1 VPDATLELER
11 AAADIP
17 LTRSAREILERA
29 AASAKAR
36 GASASP
42 TDVLQAILSSRGS
55 LADESIRALGIDP
68 SSITSQLPPP
78 SGPGVEEPISIRQ
91 LLVNANREA
100 QVLGH
105 YQVDSIH
112 LLLAMLYSDTRETS
126 ATLQK
131 AGLTLYDLRRH
142 LQAGTKVDFHPG
154 ESDRLQGSR
163 GQPQRAGP
171 AGRGQGA
178 PSDRAQGAQS
188 QRSAPAPR
196 SRPDAVLRRK
206 PLPSLR
212 GVIQVSPVFL
222 GLVAVTIGSGALL
235 WFGTF
240 NAYVGVLS
248 TLFVVAGWITSV
260 CIHEFGHAVVAYL
273 GGDRSVR
280 ASGYLD
286 LNPLRY
292 TNVLLSL
299 IMPVLFLV
307 LGGIGLPGGA
317 VYIDRAALRS
327 RAWDSAVSVA
337 GPAGTLACFA
347 LVVIPFLLPG
357 NAGWLTP
364 SNAGFFG
371 ALAFLGFIEAIALVL
386 NLLPVPGLDGYGI
399 IRPWLPYS
407 LQGLANQ
414 YGQLG
419 ILAVFAVLWF
429 VAPVSQAFFQ
439 SVLQITDFAGIP
451 RILIGF
457 GQSDFFRLH

>member
-1 VPDATLELER
+1 VPDATAELDR

-17 LTRSAREILERA
+17 LTRSAREILDR
-29 AASAKAR
+29 AASAAKTR

-42 TDVLQAILSSRGS
+42 NDVLQAILSTRGS
-55 LADESIRALGIDP
+55 LADESIRALGVDP
-68 SSITSQLPPP
+68 ATIIAQLPTADGAHTIP
-78 SGPGVEEPISIRQ
+78 IRQ

-112 LLLAMLYSDTRETS
+112 LLLAMLYSDSPETS
-126 ATLQK
+126 APLQK

-142 LQAGTKVDFHPG
+142 LQAGTKADFQPG
-154 ESDRLQGSR
+154 ESDRVSGNRSQQQAQR
-163 GQPQRAGP
+163 TNQPA
-171 AGRGQGA
+171 
-178 PSDRAQGAQS
+178 
-188 QRSAPAPR
+188 APAPR
-196 SRPDAVLRRK
+196 ARPDAALRRK

-212 GVIQVSPVFL
+212 GVLKVSPVFI
-222 GLVAVTIGSGALL
+222 GLVAVTAAAGALL
-235 WFGTF
+235 WFGLVPGLTG
-240 NAYVGVLS
+240 AL
-248 TLFVVAGWITSV
+248 TILFVTAGWITSV
-260 CIHEFGHAVVAYL
+260 CVHEFGHAFVAYL

-299 IMPVLFLV
+299 VMPVLFLL

-317 VYIDRAALRS
+317 VYIDRGALRS

-337 GPAGTLACFA
+337 GPFGTLVCG
-347 LVVIPFLLPG
+347 VIVASPFFVPG
-357 NAGWLTP
+357 NEAWLNQT
-364 SNAGFFG
+364 NAGFFE
-371 ALAFLGFIEAIALVL
+371 ALAFLAFIEVIALVL

-399 IRPWLPYS
+399 IRPWLPYT

-419 ILAVFAVLWF
+419 ILAVFGVLWF
-429 VAPVSQAFFQ
+429 VAPVSHAFFQ
-439 SVLQITDFAGIP
+439 AVLQITNSVGIP
-451 RILIGF
+451 SILIAF
-457 GQSDFFRLH
+457 GQSNFRFH

>member
-1 VPDATLELER
+1 MPDATAELDS

-17 LTRSAREILERA
+17 LTRSAREILDRA
-29 AASAKAR
+29 ASAAKAR

-42 TDVLQAILSSRGS
+42 NDVLQAILSTRGS
-55 LADESIRALGIDP
+55 LADEAIRALGVDP
-68 SSITSQLPPP
+68 STVIAQLPTAD
-78 SGPGVEEPISIRQ
+78 SAQPIPIRQ

-126 ATLQK
+126 APLQK

-142 LQAGTKVDFHPG
+142 LQAGTKVDFQPG
-154 ESDRLQGSR
+154 ESDRVSGNRSQQQAQR
-163 GQPQRAGP
+163 TNQPA
-171 AGRGQGA
+171 
-178 PSDRAQGAQS
+178 
-188 QRSAPAPR
+188 APAPR
-196 SRPDAVLRRK
+196 ARPDAALRRK

-212 GVIQVSPVFL
+212 GVLKVSPVFI
-222 GLVAVTIGSGALL
+222 GLVAITAAAGALL
-235 WFGTF
+235 WFGTIPGLTG
-240 NAYVGVLS
+240 AL
-248 TLFVVAGWITSV
+248 TILFVTAGWITSV
-260 CIHEFGHAVVAYL
+260 CVHEFGHAFVAYL

-299 IMPVLFLV
+299 VMPVLFLL

-317 VYIDRAALRS
+317 VYIDRGALRS

-337 GPAGTLACFA
+337 GPLGTLVCG
-347 LVVIPFLLPG
+347 VIVASPFLVPG
-357 NAGWLTP
+357 HEGWLNQT
-364 SNAGFFG
+364 NAGFFG
-371 ALAFLGFIEAIALVL
+371 ALAFLAFIEVIALVL

-399 IRPWLPYS
+399 IRPWLPYT

-419 ILAVFAVLWF
+419 ILAVFGVLWF
-429 VAPVSQAFFQ
+429 VAPVSHAFFQ
-439 SVLQITDFAGIP
+439 AVLQITSSVGIP
-451 RILIGF
+451 PILIGF
-457 GQSDFFRLH
+457 GQSNFRFH

>member
-1 VPDATLELER
+1 VPDATAELEL

-17 LTRSAREILERA
+17 LTRSAREILDRA
-29 AASAKAR
+29 ASAAKAR

-42 TDVLQAILSSRGS
+42 NDVLQAILSSRGS
-55 LADESIRALGIDP
+55 LAYEAIRALGVDP
-68 SSITSQLPPP
+68 ATIIAQLPTAD
-78 SGPGVEEPISIRQ
+78 GAQPIPIRQ

-112 LLLAMLYSDTRETS
+112 LLLAMLYSDTPETS
-126 ATLQK
+126 APLQK

-142 LQAGTKVDFHPG
+142 LQAGTKADFQPG
-154 ESDRLQGSR
+154 ESDRVSGNRSQQQAQR
-163 GQPQRAGP
+163 TNQPAAPVPRA
-171 AGRGQGA
+171 
-178 PSDRAQGAQS
+178 
-188 QRSAPAPR
+188 
-196 SRPDAVLRRK
+196 RPDAALRRK

-212 GVIQVSPVFL
+212 GVLKVSPVFI
-222 GLVAVTIGSGALL
+222 GLVAVTAAAGALL
-235 WFGTF
+235 WFRIVPGLTG
-240 NAYVGVLS
+240 AL
-248 TLFVVAGWITSV
+248 TILFVTAGWITSV
-260 CIHEFGHAVVAYL
+260 CVHEFGHAFVAYL

-299 IMPVLFLV
+299 VMPVLFLL

-317 VYIDRAALRS
+317 VYIDRGALRS

-337 GPAGTLACFA
+337 GPLGTLVCG
-347 LVVIPFLLPG
+347 VIVASPFLVPG
-357 NAGWLTP
+357 NEGWLNQT
-364 SNAGFFG
+364 NAGFFG
-371 ALAFLGFIEAIALVL
+371 ALAFLAFIEVIALVL

-399 IRPWLPYS
+399 IRPWLPYT

-419 ILAVFAVLWF
+419 ILAVFGVLWF
-429 VAPVSQAFFQ
+429 VAPVSHAFFQ
-439 SVLQITDFAGIP
+439 AVLQITSSVGIP
-451 RILIGF
+451 PILIGF
-457 GQSDFFRLH
+457 GQSNFRFH